1 MAQAH
6 KLGWGVA
13 AAVLAVMVLLFAAL
27 VSSWHGLDAE
37 AEGRRRVEQATQLER
52 DVADARAQAATVVAL
67 QAELALYALRGEAA
81 ESVNARGTAYRAAV
95 QSLRQRL
102 ERVRQA
108 QLLPGE
114 RALLDATREA
124 IDRVV
129 EVHDRGAARLRAQS
143 RTDKLVVANSL
154 LDTARPLADSAA
166 EHIGSLERL
175 VAARAADAAQE
186 ADAAAQRARTLLVV
200 FGGLSLLLALVLA
213 RTLAQSLARR
223 AELMTQL
230 AQLARV
236 DSLTG
241 VGNRRTWDEALARG
255 LERARRTGRAC
266 SVGLIDLDHF
276 KRYNDAHGHLRGDAL
291 LRTAAQA
298 FATRLRGD
306 DLIARYGGEEFSVLL
321 HGCDRQSALVLFE
334 RMQNILPAGQTFSAG
349 VADTDGREDPAQ
361 VLARADAALYR
372 AKELGRNRTV
382 AGADAALRS
391 AA

>member
-1 MAQAH
+1 
-6 KLGWGVA
+6 
-13 AAVLAVMVLLFAAL
+13 
-27 VSSWHGLDAE
+27 
-37 AEGRRRVEQATQLER
+37 
-52 DVADARAQAATVVAL
+52 
-67 QAELALYALRGEAA
+67 
-81 ESVNARGTAYRAAV
+81 
-95 QSLRQRL
+95 
-102 ERVRQA
+102 
-108 QLLPGE
+108 
-114 RALLDATREA
+114 LLDATREA

-349 VADTDGREDPAQ
+349 VADTDGREDPVQ

-382 AGADAALRS
+382 AAADAALRS

>member
-223 AELMTQL
+223 TELMAQL

-236 DSLTG
+236 DALTG
-241 VGNRRTWDEALARG
+241 VGNRRTWDEELVRG
-255 LERARRTGRAC
+255 HERARRTGRAC

-382 AGADAALRS
+382 AAADAALRS

>member
-37 AEGRRRVEQATQLER
+37 ADGRRRVEQATQLER
-52 DVADARAQAATVVAL
+52 DVADARAQAAMVAAL
-67 QAELALYALRGEAA
+67 QAELALHALRGEAA

-102 ERVRQA
+102 ERVRMA
-108 QLLPGE
+108 QLLPAE
-114 RALLDATREA
+114 RALLDDAREA
-124 IDRVV
+124 MDRVV
-129 EVHDRGAARLRAQS
+129 EIHDRGAARLRTPS
-143 RTDKLVVANSL
+143 RTDKLVVANAL
-154 LDTARPLADSAA
+154 LDTARPLADRAA
-166 EHIGSLERL
+166 EYIGSLERL
-175 VAARAADAAQE
+175 VAARAAEAAQQ
-186 ADAAAQRARTLLVV
+186 ADTAAQRARILLVV

-223 AELMTQL
+223 AELMAQF

-236 DSLTG
+236 DALTG
-241 VGNRRTWDEALARG
+241 VGNRRAWEEELARG

-276 KRYNDAHGHLRGDAL
+276 KRYNDAHGHPRGDAL
-291 LRTAAQA
+291 LRAAAQA
-298 FATRLRGD
+298 FVTRLRGED
-306 DLIARYGGEEFSVLL
+306 FIARYGGEEFSVLL

-334 RMQNILPAGQTFSAG
+334 RMQNVLPAGQTFSAG
-349 VADTDGREDPAQ
+349 VADSDGREDPAQ

-382 AGADAALRS
+382 AAADAALRP

>member
-382 AGADAALRS
+382 AAADAALRS